1 MFTGLIEAVGK
12 VAELKATASGHRLR
26 VRTPLASELSAGESL
41 AVNGVCLTVI
51 AADSGEVHADIG
63 PETARVTTLGSL
75 RHEQRVNLERSMRAD
90 SRVGGH
96 FVQGHIDGTGV
107 VDEIR
112 SDGDSHWLTISFDRA
127 LSPFFIRKGSIA
139 VDGVS
144 LTVAGL
150 GGTVFDAMI
159 IPFTWDHTNMASLR
173 VRDRVNLECDMI
185 GKYVARAV
193 ELSEEGRLPFGKA
206 QGTASRVER

>member
-1 MFTGLIEAVGK
+1 MT
-12 VAELKATASGHRLR
+12 SGCRLR
-26 VRTPLASELSAGESL
+26 VRTTLASELAPGDSL

-51 AADSGEVHADIG
+51 AADACEIHADLG

-75 RHEQRVNLERSMRAD
+75 RKEQRVNLERSMRAD
-90 SRVGGH
+90 GRIGGH

-112 SDGDSHWLTISFDRA
+112 PDGESHWLTISFDRG
-127 LSPFFIRKGSIA
+127 LSPYFIRKGSIA

-159 IPFTWDHTNMASLR
+159 IPFTWENTSLSTLR

-193 ELSEEGRLPFGKA
+193 ELSEEGRLKSAP
-206 QGTASRVER
+206 TT